1 MLTSTEQLIEAIS
14 YAEDDDVN
22 WWEIFDSPKQAKLIL
37 SSAMRENADEYQMMS
52 MLAAK
57 DVDMFDSFTVEEA
70 YTHILKSLQKEI
82 DNHI

>member
-1 MLTSTEQLIEAIS
+1 MTSTEQLIEAIS

-22 WWEIFDSPKQAKLIL
+22 WWEIFDSPKQAKLVL

-57 DVDMFDSFTVEEA
+57 DVDIFDSLTIEEA
-70 YTHILKSLQKEI
+70 YTHILKKLQEEV
-82 DNHI
+82 DDHI